1 MKLVSSEAHYYQWD
15 RSYEAKMYEESMAM
29 ERLLSGHPTM
39 AELEAG
45 LARVAEAMNKGAK
58 HE

>member
-1 MKLVSSEAHYYQWD
+1 MMSDD
-15 RSYEAKMYEESMAM
+15 RAIAM
-29 ERLLSGHPTM
+29 ERLLSGHPTA

-45 LARVAEAMNKGAK
+45 LAKVAEAMNKGAK